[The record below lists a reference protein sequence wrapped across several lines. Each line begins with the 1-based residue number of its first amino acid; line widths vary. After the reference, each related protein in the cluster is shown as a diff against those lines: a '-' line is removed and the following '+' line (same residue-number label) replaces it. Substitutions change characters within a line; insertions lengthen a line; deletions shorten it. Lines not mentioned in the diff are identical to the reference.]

1 MSYISNT
8 GSDVKAMLG
17 AIGVRS
23 VDTLFEDIPPEIRIR
38 NLSGIPSAL
47 SEFEADSLMKKIA
60 RENRGLFCLAGAG
73 SYSHHVPAAVDHLS
87 SRSEFF
93 TAYTP
98 YQPEVSQGTLAA
110 IFEYQT
116 MICRLTGMD
125 VANASMYDGATLCAE
140 ACLMAVRSSGKR
152 KILIAGTVHPH
163 YREVLLTYARA
174 AEIEMMETAP
184 SEGVISCDRF
194 DRVVDDETAAVVIQ
208 SPNFFGLI
216 EDVNRIAGCAHDKG
230 ALVIVVVAE
239 AMSLGL
245 LRAPGELGADIVCGE
260 GQSFGNYP
268 GFGGPGLGILAVKE
282 KFMRRI
288 PGRLVG
294 KTVDAE
300 GNTAFCLTLQTRE
313 QHIRRENATS
323 NICSNEGLCA
333 LRAAIYLSLQG
344 KNLRSLAEFNHRLTR
359 YLEKRLSG
367 IGITTVFS
375 RPFFNEILVR
385 CPDADRV
392 MSAMRDEGYL
402 FGVNIAEW
410 YPDMQDCILLCC
422 TECVS
427 VEEIDRMVET
437 LGRVRGRI

>member
-8 GSDVKAMLG
+8 GSDVKAMLE

-23 VDTLFEDIPPEIRIR
+23 IDTLFEDIPPDTGIKG
-38 NLSGIPSAL
+38 LSEIPSAL
-47 SEFEADSLMKKIA
+47 SEFEVDSLMKKIA
-60 RENRGLFCLAGAG
+60 RENRGLFCSAGAG
-73 SYSHHVPAAVDHLS
+73 SYSHHVPAAVDYLS

-125 VANASMYDGATLCAE
+125 VANASMYDGATSCAE
-140 ACLMAVRSSGKR
+140 ACLMAVRSAGKR
-152 KILIAGTVHPH
+152 KVLIAGTVHPH
-163 YREVLLTYARA
+163 YREVIRTYARA
-174 AEIEMMETAP
+174 AEIEITEIAS
-184 SEGVISCDRF
+184 SEGVISCDMI
-194 DRVVDDETAAVVIQ
+194 DRVVDDETAAVIIQ

-216 EDVNRIAGCAHDKG
+216 ENVDQIVGCAHDKG
-230 ALVIVVVAE
+230 ALVITVVTE

-294 KTVDAE
+294 KTVDAD
-300 GNTAFCLTLQTRE
+300 GNPAFCLTLQTRE

-344 KNLRSLAEFNHRLTR
+344 RNLRSLAEFNHRLTH
-359 YLEKRLSG
+359 YLEKRLTG

-392 MSAMRDEGYL
+392 MSAMHDEGYL
-402 FGVNIAEW
+402 FGVNVAEW
-410 YPDMQDCILLCC
+410 YSDMKDCILLCC

>member
-8 GSDVKAMLG
+8 GSDVKAMLEV
-17 AIGVRS
+17 IGVKS
-23 VDTLFEDIPPEIRIR
+23 IDALFEDIPPEIGKIDTPV
-38 NLSGIPSAL
+38 IPSVL
-47 SEFEADSLMKKIA
+47 GECEIDSLMKKIA
-60 RENRGLFCLAGAG
+60 RENRGLFCFAGAG
-73 SYSHHVPAAVDHLS
+73 SYSHYVPAAVDHLS

-98 YQPEVSQGTLAA
+98 YQPEVGQGTLAA

-125 VANASMYDGATLCAE
+125 VANASMYDGATSCAE

-152 KILIAGTVHPH
+152 KIMIAGTVHPH
-163 YREVLLTYARA
+163 YREVLGTYACS
-174 AEIEMMETAP
+174 AEIEISEIFP
-184 SEGVISCDRF
+184 SEGVISCEPHDMT
-194 DRVVDDETAAVVIQ
+194 VDDETAAVVIQ

-216 EDVNRIAGCAHDKG
+216 ENVNRVAECAHEKG

-268 GFGGPGLGILAVKE
+268 GFGGPGLGLLAVKE
-282 KFMRRI
+282 SFMRRI

-294 KTVDAE
+294 KTVDAD

-333 LRAAIYLSLQG
+333 LRAAIYLSIQG
-344 KNLRSLAEFNHRLTR
+344 KNLRKLAEYDHRLTR
-359 YLEKRLSG
+359 YLEKRLAE
-367 IGITTVFS
+367 IGITPVFS
-375 RPFFNEILVR
+375 RPFFNEILVH

-392 MSAMRDEGYL
+392 MNAMRDEGYL

-410 YPDMQDCILLCC
+410 YPDMKECVLLCC
-422 TECVS
+422 TECVT
-427 VEEIDRMVET
+427 VEDVDRMIET
-437 LGRVRGRI
+437 LVKVRGRR

>member
-8 GSDVKAMLG
+8 GSDVKTMLEAVG
-17 AIGVRS
+17 VESIDALFADIPSGIGMTS
-23 VDTLFEDIPPEIRIR
+23 HPDIPPA
-38 NLSGIPSAL
+38 SG
-47 SEFEADSLMKKIA
+47 EFEIDSLMKKIA
-60 RENRGLFCLAGAG
+60 RENHGLLCFAGAG
-73 SYSHHVPAAVDHLS
+73 SYSHYVPAVVDHLS

-125 VANASMYDGATLCAE
+125 VANASMYDGATSCAE

-152 KILIAGTVHPH
+152 KIMIAGTVHPH
-163 YREVLLTYARA
+163 YREVLGTYACA
-174 AEIEMMETAP
+174 AEIEITEIVP
-184 SEGVISCDRF
+184 SEGVISCVPHDMS
-194 DRVVDDETAAVVIQ
+194 VDDETAAVVIQ
-208 SPNFFGLI
+208 SPNFFGMI
-216 EDVNRIAGCAHDKG
+216 EDVSRVAECAHEKG
-230 ALVIVVVAE
+230 ALVIAVVAE

-245 LRAPGELGADIVCGE
+245 LRAPGELGTDIVCGE

-268 GFGGPGLGILAVKE
+268 GFGGPCLGILAVKE
-282 KFMRRI
+282 PFMRRI

-294 KTVDAE
+294 KTVDAD

-344 KNLRSLAEFNHRLTR
+344 KNLRSLAEYNHRLTR
-359 YLEKRLSG
+359 YLEKRLAG
-367 IGITTVFS
+367 IGIMPVFS
-375 RPFFNEILVR
+375 RPFFNEILVH

-392 MSAMRDEGYL
+392 MNAMRDEGYL

-410 YPDMQDCILLCC
+410 YPAMKDCVLLCC
-422 TECVS
+422 TECVT
-427 VEEIDRMVET
+427 VEDIDRMIET
-437 LGRVRGRI
+437 LVIVGGRG